1 MKTST
6 QKLRSVALLA
16 LGIGAASGAFVFAA
30 DKASPPATRLVNAD
44 SPEVAD
50 IRRLGES
57 AINRLAGTLLQEVAT
72 ATAKGGPEN
81 AVDVC
86 HLKALPVTRGTVAGL
101 PRITEVK
108 RTSLKLR
115 SPANAPDEAEQRVL
129 DHVDRLLK
137 DGERPPG
144 LLIQRVE
151 GAGETAHW
159 RVYKPVAVIAQCLA
173 CHGDP
178 ADQSAALRAKLQA
191 HYPDDQAVGYNQ
203 GDWRGVIR
211 VSVADAPP
219 AK

>member
-6 QKLRSVALLA
+6 QQLLSVGLLA
-16 LGIGAASGAFVFAA
+16 LGLGPASGALLL
-30 DKASPPATRLVNAD
+30 ASAQTRPLETRLVSAD
-44 SPEVAD
+44 APEVAE

-72 ATAKGGPEN
+72 ATAKGGAEH

-101 PRITEVK
+101 PRITAVK

-115 SPANAPDEAEQRVL
+115 SPANAPDEADQQVL
-129 DHVDRLLK
+129 ARIDGLIQT
-137 DGERPPG
+137 GERPPA

-151 GAGETAHW
+151 GAGENPHW

-178 ADQSAALRAKLQA
+178 ADQSEALRAKLQA
-191 HYPDDQAVGYNQ
+191 HYPSDQAIGYKQ

-219 AK
+219 AR